1 MKRLLQV
8 LFYVIKNL
16 PIALK
21 CASCENGLYYHMVR
35 YIIYSLSL
43 AYFSTNI
50 IFERREN
57 VNSIII

>member
-1 MKRLLQV
+1 M
-8 LFYVIKNL
+8 FNNCIDATI

-35 YIIYSLSL
+35 YIIYFLSL
-43 AYFSTNI
+43 AYFSTNT